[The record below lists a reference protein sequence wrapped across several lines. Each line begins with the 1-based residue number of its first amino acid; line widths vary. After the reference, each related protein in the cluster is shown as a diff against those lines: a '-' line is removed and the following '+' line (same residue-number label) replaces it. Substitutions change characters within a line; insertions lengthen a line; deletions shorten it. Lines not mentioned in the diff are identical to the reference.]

1 MYAAEKMFFC
11 FIMVIGAAA
20 VFFFGIIVRKYD
32 MDLGRS
38 PLKRYK
44 GVLLD
49 LGRKVPDT
57 PENRRKIQIHYSN
70 CLVFTSL
77 ISLAAAIVI
86 FIFG

>member
-1 MYAAEKMFFC
+1 MNAAEKMFFC

-32 MDLGRS
+32 VVGRS

-44 GVLLD
+44 GVLFD

-70 CLVFTSL
+70 GLVFGSV
-77 ISLAAAIVI
+77 IFLAAAIVI